1 MSLHQPQIASIQFK
15 CTFKLH
21 HPFAF
26 PLSKTREEPYVFG
39 INARTIRGFV
49 KYVIAIYLQLSH
61 FSQSVSHLLCH
72 FNTIFLFHCLIY
84 ESLSFHCLIVCYRN
98 ILLIFHRHFLCQN
111 ISYKLSAIHL
121 QIAI

>member
-49 KYVIAIYLQLSH
+49 KYVIAIYSWMPALFYFQFFVFLLFQHTLLCNVILTRFFMYFHFFFDVLLVTLNCLQLT
-61 FSQSVSHLLCH
+61 QEL
-72 FNTIFLFHCLIY
+72 
-84 ESLSFHCLIVCYRN
+84 
-98 ILLIFHRHFLCQN
+98 QN
-111 ISYKLSAIHL
+111 CS
-121 QIAI
+121 